1 MKLWVRMGVCASVMV
16 VGALGIC
23 AGQSQQDQPSQDKP
37 QEQAS
42 PDQSPQAQSPQDQS
56 RQTQQPSEP
65 AAPASPDTAQ
75 PGAEPQTKPPAENK
89 TTEPQT
95 APPLAP
101 EAPVLKR
108 RPAHKPVHK
117 KKTTKTQSGKVVV
130 RNGGAKEGTPE
141 LAPGTSKEQQIHKR
155 ENTNQLLATTD
166 ANLKSVAGR
175 QLTPA
180 QQSMM
185 EQIRTYMSQAKTA
198 ADSGDLDRAHTL
210 AYKAHLLSDELAKK

>member
-1 MKLWVRMGVCASVMV
+1 MKVWVRIGVCAAVIA
-16 VGALGIC
+16 VGALGIS
-23 AGQSQQDQPSQDKP
+23 AGQSQADQPSQDKP
-37 QEQAS
+37 PQEQG
-42 PDQSPQAQSPQDQS
+42 PPNQSPQEQSP
-56 RQTQQPSEP
+56 QTQQPSEP
-65 AAPASPDTAQ
+65 AAPASPDAAQ

-89 TTEPQT
+89 TAEPQT
-95 APPLAP
+95 APPPAP

-108 RPAHKPVHK
+108 RPAHKAVHK
-117 KKTTKTQSGKVVV
+117 KKTTKPQSGKVVV

-185 EQIRTYMSQAKTA
+185 EQIRTYMSQSKAA

>member
-1 MKLWVRMGVCASVMV
+1 MKFWVRMGICVAVIAF
-16 VGALGIC
+16 GALEVC
-23 AGQSQQDQPSQDKP
+23 AGQSQPDQPSQDKP
-37 QEQAS
+37 QQEQA
-42 PDQSPQAQSPQDQS
+42 PPNQSQQGQSPQDQS
-56 RQTQQPSEP
+56 PQTQQPSEP
-65 AAPASPDTAQ
+65 AAPSSPDTAQ
-75 PGAEPQTKPPAENK
+75 PGAEPQAKPPAENK
-89 TTEPQT
+89 TAEPQT
-95 APPLAP
+95 PAPATP

-117 KKTTKTQSGKVVV
+117 KTPQTQSGKVVV

-141 LAPGTSKEQQIHKR
+141 LAPGTSKEQQLHKR

-185 EQIRTYMSQAKTA
+185 EQIRTYMTQSKA
-198 ADSGDLDRAHTL
+198 ASNSGDLDRAHTL

>member
-1 MKLWVRMGVCASVMV
+1 MKFWVRIGMLLV
-16 VGALGIC
+16 VLAFGTLEIC
-23 AGQSQQDQPSQDKP
+23 AGQLSQEQSPPGPSP
-37 QEQAS
+37 QEQS
-42 PDQSPQAQSPQDQS
+42 PSQS
-56 RQTQQPSEP
+56 RQPTDPAPSTSPDAAQADTKPHKQAPGENETANP
-65 AAPASPDTAQ
+65 QTPAPAT
-75 PGAEPQTKPPAENK
+75 
-89 TTEPQT
+89 
-95 APPLAP
+95 P

-108 RPAHKPVHK
+108 RPVHKPVHK
-117 KKTTKTQSGKVVV
+117 KKTTKPQSGKVVV

-141 LAPGTSKEQQIHKR
+141 LAPGTTKEQQFHKR

-175 QLTPA
+175 QLSSA

-185 EQIRTYMSQAKTA
+185 EQIRTYMTQSKAA